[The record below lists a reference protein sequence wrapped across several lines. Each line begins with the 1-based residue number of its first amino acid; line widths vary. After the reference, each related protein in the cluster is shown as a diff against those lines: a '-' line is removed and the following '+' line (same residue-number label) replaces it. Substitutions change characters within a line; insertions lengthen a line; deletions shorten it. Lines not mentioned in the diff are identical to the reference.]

1 MTFHTSADFQ
11 DAIRATAA
19 HFNMRDI
26 FIEKDY
32 WVTHVLKNLSTSS
45 FKDKIIFK
53 GGTSLS
59 KAFNCIDRFS
69 EDIDLAI
76 LKDGQTNDNQLKKQM
91 KSAEQELTHLLEYFK
106 HPNEEKRGRNRK
118 TFYRYPKVL
127 QESDFG
133 QIREH
138 IQLEINTFTNPIPFE
153 EGIISTYISQFLE
166 VNGFTDLITAYQ
178 LEPFQVKVL
187 KRERTFFEKLMSLIR
202 LSYSGPSHLEDKIR
216 HFYDMHMLLN
226 QADLSSQILTEGS
239 YPLIDLVMADDKQNN
254 IFSGDWLHL
263 PLSESPL
270 FADVNTSWKALNDT
284 YTRELSQLSWS
295 DSIPPAHE
303 IIEML
308 NSIKAYLVTYDSSKE

>member
-1 MTFHTSADFQ
+1 MTFHNSADFQ
-11 DAIRATAA
+11 DAIRATAV

-32 WVTHVLKNLSTSS
+32 WVTHVLKNLSNSA

-76 LKDGQTNDNQLKKQM
+76 LKEGQMTDNQLKKQM
-91 KSAEQELTHLLEYFK
+91 KAAEQELTHLLEYFR

-127 QESDFG
+127 QENDFG

-153 EGIISTYISQFLE
+153 EGTIRTYISQFLE
-166 VNGFTDLITAYQ
+166 VKGYTDLIIAYQ
-178 LEPFQVKVL
+178 LEPFQVRVL

-202 LSYSGPSHLEDKIR
+202 LSYSGPSYLKDKIR
-216 HFYDMHMLLN
+216 HFYDMRMLLN
-226 QADLSSQILTEGS
+226 QADLGSQILTEGN
-239 YPLIDLVMADDKQNN
+239 YQLIDLVMTDDEQHN

-263 PLSESPL
+263 PLSASPL
-270 FADVNTSWKALNDT
+270 FADVNASWKELNDT

-295 DSIPPAHE
+295 DSIPSSHE

-308 NSIKAYLVTYDSSKE
+308 ARIKTYLKAYDSCRK